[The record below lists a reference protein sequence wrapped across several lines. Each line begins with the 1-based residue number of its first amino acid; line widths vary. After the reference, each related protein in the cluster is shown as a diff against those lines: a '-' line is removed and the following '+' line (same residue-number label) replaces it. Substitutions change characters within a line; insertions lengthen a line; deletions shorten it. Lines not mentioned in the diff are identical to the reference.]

1 MDKGAYY
8 DALASGYD
16 RLHRAEQQRK
26 LGAIVPTLQ
35 ISPNS
40 WFLDVGC
47 GTGVSFPIV
56 KTSYQFG
63 LDPAIELLKR
73 LPKTVSANGA
83 VVNGQ
88 GECLPYRSGLFDIVL
103 CLTAF
108 HNFDNPAAGLAEMR
122 RVCKE
127 DGTIVVT
134 VLKKLRMT
142 TTCCELIKSTLK
154 VRVEMEELHDFMY
167 ICDNKPAE
175 PQETSEAAP
184 SSS

>member
-8 DALASGYD
+8 DALAPGYD
-16 RLHRAEQQRK
+16 RLHRQEQQRK
-26 LGAIVPTLQ
+26 LNGLLPKLSIPQDA
-35 ISPNS
+35 

-56 KTSYQFG
+56 KCAYQFG

-73 LPKTVSANGA
+73 VPKTTQAFGS

-88 GECLPYRSGLFDIVL
+88 GERLPFRSSSFDFVL

-108 HNFDNPAAGLAEMR
+108 HNFDNPTSGLAEMR

-127 DGTIVVT
+127 DGTIIVT
-134 VLKKLRMT
+134 VLKKLKMT
-142 TTCCELIKSTLK
+142 TTCCDLIKASLN
-154 VRVEMEELHDFMY
+154 VRMELEEFHDFMY

-175 PQETSEAAP
+175 AGLAENKVEDS
-184 SSS
+184 